1 MPFSENLDEFINAD
15 TPGYV
20 LATVAGLP
28 VPALFDNAY
37 LEEMNVVSRN
47 PFIHVKESDVLTTP
61 VGASVVIG
69 STNYKTAA
77 PYEADGHGFAIFQ
90 LMKA

>member
-1 MPFSENLDEFINAD
+1 VAFSENLGAFINPA

-20 LATVAGLP
+20 LAKINGKLID
-28 VPALFDNAY
+28 ALFDNAY
-37 LEEMNVVSRN
+37 LEDHNVAVRE
-47 PFIHVKESDVLTTP
+47 PFIHVKESDVLATP
-61 VGASVVIG
+61 VGASVVIN

-77 PYEADGHGFAIFQ
+77 PYEADGHGIAVLQ